1 MFHRFQRVLSIF
13 LFFTAMTLV
22 CAEEEEVDMEDT
34 LAVGAESEDA
44 KTVLAKTANETMK
57 MRHTVSRVLHKSTE
71 EVKTLKSLLTTNAK
85 GAAALNE
92 LYADME
98 KMTKRIG

>member
-1 MFHRFQRVLSIF
+1 
-13 LFFTAMTLV
+13 
-22 CAEEEEVDMEDT
+22 MEDT

-44 KTVLAKTANETMK
+44 KTVLEQTANETMK

-98 KMTKRIG
+98 KMTKRLAEYETGMAECQKEIEGIKTQSEEIMS